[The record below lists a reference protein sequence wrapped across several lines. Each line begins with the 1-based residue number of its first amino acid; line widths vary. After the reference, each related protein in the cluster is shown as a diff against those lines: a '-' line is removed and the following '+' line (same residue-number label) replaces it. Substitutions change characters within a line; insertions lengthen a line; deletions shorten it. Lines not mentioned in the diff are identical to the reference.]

1 MNTASLLRKLALI
14 SLLALSACVYTPR
27 HEIRPEPAH
36 IRAGVAPGDRVE
48 VVTLDGR
55 QLEFEVTAVENDALV
70 GGGER
75 VSFLDI
81 AALFK
86 LSWKE
91 PGHPCG
97 AGRPVGCSIPKV
109 VAVMSGNLGGYG
121 DRFHQA
127 CKHHDFCYR
136 HGYATYGT
144 SRDACDDQFRAAM
157 EIECGT
163 LSVLDMMDA
172 ERAREHTVCTLAA
185 EQMYVAV
192 RRYGE
197 DAYETADSTYCEY

>member
-1 MNTASLLRKLALI
+1 MNAASTLRKLVLL

-27 HEIRPEPAH
+27 HEIKTDPAH
-36 IRAGVAPGDRVE
+36 IRAGVEPGDRVE

-55 QLEFEVTAVENDALV
+55 QLEFEVTVVENDALL
-70 GGGER
+70 GDAER

-81 AALFK
+81 AALYK

-97 AGRPVGCSIPKV
+97 GGQPVGCSIPTV
-109 VAVMSGNLGGYG
+109 VAAVSGNLAGYG
-121 DRFHQA
+121 NRFHKA
-127 CKHHDFCYR
+127 CMYHDFCYR
-136 HGYATYGT
+136 HGYATYGN

-157 EIECGT
+157 ETECGT
-163 LSVLDMMDA
+163 LGVLDIMDL
-172 ERAREHTVCTLAA
+172 ERAQEHTRCTLAA
-185 EQMYVAV
+185 EQMYLAV

-197 DAYETADSTYCEY
+197 KAYLTTQSTFCEY